1 MAVILDGKQVAAD
14 LQEEVRRQLERVAPK
29 GRLKLVVV
37 LVGDHPASASY
48 VRGKQRTAEKIGL
61 AGEVRHL
68 PESVTAEELLNLIDA
83 LNADPEV
90 DGILVQLPL
99 PEHLD
104 ERTVIERIA
113 PEKDVDGFHPLNVGR
128 NFAGV
133 PAVWPCTPAGIM
145 ALLEH
150 YSIPVAGRHAVVVG
164 RSNIVGKPMAQM
176 LLQADAT
183 VTVCHS
189 KTPDLAAHTRQ
200 ADILVVA
207 AGVPGLVGAGHV
219 KPGAVVVDVG
229 IHRIDGRLVGDVD
242 FEAVAPI
249 AQAITPV
256 PGGVGPLTVA
266 MLMVNTLRLGLRRRG
281 WGGDEAWR

>member
-1 MAVILDGKQVAAD
+1 MAVVLDGKQVAAE
-14 LQEEVRRQLERVAPK
+14 LQDKVRRQLERMAPK

-68 PESVTAEELLNLIDA
+68 PASVTAEELLGVIDT
-83 LNADPEV
+83 LNADPDV

-99 PEHLD
+99 PAHLD

-150 YSIPVAGRHAVVVG
+150 YRLPVAGRHAVVVG

-189 KTPDLAAHTRQ
+189 KTPDLGVHTRQ

-207 AGVPGLVGAGHV
+207 AGVPGLIGAEHV

-229 IHRIDGRLVGDVD
+229 IHRVDGRLVGDVD
-242 FEAVAPI
+242 FEAVAPVV
-249 AQAITPV
+249 QAITPV

-266 MLMVNTLRLGLRRRG
+266 MLMVNTVRLGFRRRG
-281 WGGDEAWR
+281 WGGDEAWQ

>member
-1 MAVILDGKQVAAD
+1 MAEILDGKRVAQA
-14 LQEEVRRQLERVAPK
+14 LHERVEAQLRRVAGR
-29 GRLKLVVV
+29 GRLKLSVV

-48 VRGKQRTAEKIGL
+48 VRGKQRTAEKLGL
-61 AGEVRHL
+61 DGEVHHL
-68 PESVTAEELLNLIDA
+68 PESVTEPELLGLIDR
-83 LNADPEV
+83 LNADPQV

-99 PEHLD
+99 PPHID

-128 NFAGV
+128 NLAGV

-145 ALLEH
+145 AMLDF
-150 YSIPVAGRHAVVVG
+150 YGISVAGQHAVVVG

-183 VTVCHS
+183 VTVCHR
-189 KTPDLAAHTRQ
+189 KTQSLTEYTRR

-207 AGVPGLVGAGHV
+207 AGVPGLIRGDDI

-229 IHRIDGRLVGDVD
+229 IHRVNGTITGDVAFD
-242 FEAVAPI
+242 EAARVAR
-249 AQAITPV
+249 AITPV

-266 MLMVNTLRLGLRRRG
+266 MLMVNTVRLGLRRRG
-281 WGGDEAWR
+281 WGGDVL